1 MIHSW
6 APGRSVLSRRP
17 TVLVQTTM
25 SPSLPPETLD
35 TVIDHLHDELAAL
48 KACCTVSKS
57 WVPRTRRHLFA
68 RVEFNISTSNLE
80 AWKETFP
87 DPSNSPAH
95 YTRSLSIY
103 GITDADDWI
112 RAFLNVEHLLLQGTG
127 WYPLIPFYALSPAV
141 RSLHLI
147 YTTIDAFE
155 LICSFPLL
163 EDLVLFDLHPGQQ
176 EDLSFGRWN
185 APSTSPKLTGS
196 LDLRVS
202 WEFHS
207 IVHKL
212 CSLPNGLHFTNIT
225 LRFVAGDARA
235 TVDLVSKCSDTL
247 ESLIVNCF
255 FMLGMFPSAA
265 VIGQYLT
272 APCRRRNVGDAFP

>member
-1 MIHSW
+1 
-6 APGRSVLSRRP
+6 
-17 TVLVQTTM
+17 M

-35 TVIDHLHDELAAL
+35 AIIDHLHDEPTTL
-48 KACCTVSKS
+48 KTCCTVSKS

-68 RVEFNISTSNLE
+68 RVEFLTSDLE
-80 AWKETFP
+80 VWKETFP

-112 RAFLNVEHLLLQGTG
+112 RAFHNVEHLLLQGTG
-127 WYPLIPFYALSPAV
+127 WFPLVPFYALSPAV

-147 YTTIDAFE
+147 YATIDAFD
-155 LICSFPLL
+155 LICSLPLL
-163 EDLVLFDLHPGQQ
+163 EDLVLFDLHPQQ
-176 EDLSFGRWN
+176 ADPPFGGWN

-212 CSLPNGLHFTNIT
+212 CSLPNGLHFTKIA
-225 LRFVAGDARA
+225 LRFTAGETQP

-247 ESLIVNCF
+247 ESLTINCF
-255 FMLGMFPSAA
+255 LMMGMFPSAA

-272 APCRRRNVGDAFP
+272 APCGRRNVGDAFP